1 MTFESAAATWKASLV
16 DVAENSRKAYTYGS
30 AYWSRVFAGR
40 DPRSLTVDDVQRAI
54 AEAKVSPRTMRTY
67 RAALRGILDRAK
79 VDPNP
84 ARSAL
89 LRWPRI
95 DAEEINPPEADVAV
109 AIFERLSKR
118 LRLPLV
124 TQEQTGTRVGEL
136 QSLAWADVDEQGCRF
151 RLRRESTKRNKARFV
166 PVPEWLMAVIAD
178 TCPREDRT
186 PERLVFQG
194 FNGSTALGAM
204 TRACKLGGLPHH
216 TPHDWRHRRLSLWFK
231 QGESAVQVSAW
242 AGNLPSM
249 ASDTYGHVLIG
260 GEIPIDTLLDLLGC
274 AGDAPVM
281 PEPLLLGR
289 QDSVEAER
297 RFSAG

>member
-1 MTFESAAATWKASLV
+1 M
-16 DVAENSRKAYTYGS
+16 
-30 AYWSRVFAGR
+30 
-40 DPRSLTVDDVQRAI
+40 
-54 AEAKVSPRTMRTY
+54 
-67 RAALRGILDRAK
+67 
-79 VDPNP
+79 
-84 ARSAL
+84 
-89 LRWPRI
+89 
-95 DAEEINPPEADVAV
+95 
-109 AIFERLSKR
+109 
-118 LRLPLV
+118 
-124 TQEQTGTRVGEL
+124 
-136 QSLAWADVDEQGCRF
+136 AWADVDEQGCRF

-178 TCPREDRT
+178 TCPRKDRT